1 MIDQYSGV
9 KELYEVVLRAKTPM
23 QFGSRYIEA
32 EEPVLYFE
40 NISMAL
46 ISEKNST
53 IMARGG
59 WANMPR
65 VIWEDRSEVSF
76 TMSEGVMSAIS
87 MSILLSANVTAQR
100 EDEPLYVNKR
110 EGPFTL
116 TEKAFIELDEN
127 GEEIEVEE
135 TPSGSEEM
143 RKPITKKIVKKL
155 SI

>member
-1 MIDQYSGV
+1 
-9 KELYEVVLRAKTPM
+9 M

-46 ISEKNST
+46 ISEKNNT

-87 MSILLSANVTAQR
+87 MSILLSANVT
-100 EDEPLYVNKR
+100 
-110 EGPFTL
+110 T
-116 TEKAFIELDEN
+116 
-127 GEEIEVEE
+127 
-135 TPSGSEEM
+135 
-143 RKPITKKIVKKL
+143 
-155 SI
+155 